1 MLIYFFLFI
10 VAIVVRKA
18 PNTYYTGQAKRVHY
32 YNSLFVPKRAIIY
45 ILFKESEELMFLIG
59 TALDLPYVYPPDRTL
74 QPRNQ
79 AGATL
84 KETGN
89 NFMRGGIV
97 EGLMGL
103 ASGAQLLMKSPASK
117 ANTVAQKT

>member
-1 MLIYFFLFI
+1 M
-10 VAIVVRKA
+10 V
-18 PNTYYTGQAKRVHY
+18 
-32 YNSLFVPKRAIIY
+32 
-45 ILFKESEELMFLIG
+45 LIG
-59 TALDLPYVYPPDRTL
+59 TALDLPYVYLPDGTL
-74 QPRNQ
+74 KQGNQ
-79 AGATL
+79 VGGIL